1 MAASSVKVADPAP
14 LPRPQRPARLP
25 QNKHFKKQQRR
36 VCARCGDTIEA
47 SRCAA
52 RAGVRANNTAHA
64 DVRVN
69 GAARARAA
77 LAPTKPLATALAPR
91 RRSRS
96 SFATAPDRVAGGG
109 DGRGGGGWRHARLSA
124 RAWCDRASVNLEWW
138 QGAHPGWLRL
148 RRPGA
153 YRWPQHAAIFVVV
166 AIAARSKIGC
176 ERTGTRA
183 TSGSSSSLHIT
194 ESRSRHSR
202 SRRRPRERSHR
213 CGGGG
218 GERRRTIASLAAAG
232 GGMHGYLQGR
242 DAIEQ
247 ASVSVSNVWG
257 WGQRYVPGAYRWP
270 GTLHGWRPNR
280 RAQAAPTC
288 TASDGARVLERC

>member
-1 MAASSVKVADPAP
+1 M
-14 LPRPQRPARLP
+14 
-25 QNKHFKKQQRR
+25 
-36 VCARCGDTIEA
+36 CARCGDTIEA

-52 RAGVRANNTAHA
+52 RAGARANNTAHA

-77 LAPTKPLATALAPR
+77 LAPTKPLATRSPSADAHVPRSR
-91 RRSRS
+91 RRPIASL
-96 SFATAPDRVAGGG
+96 AAVMAAAAAGGG
-109 DGRGGGGWRHARLSA
+109 MHG
-124 RAWCDRASVNLEWW
+124 
-138 QGAHPGWLRL
+138 
-148 RRPGA
+148 

-232 GGMHGYLQGR
+232 GGMHGYR
-242 DAIEQ
+242 
-247 ASVSVSNVWG
+247 
-257 WGQRYVPGAYRWP
+257 
-270 GTLHGWRPNR
+270 
-280 RAQAAPTC
+280 
-288 TASDGARVLERC
+288 